1 MVCISI
7 LAKHFKMKNIK
18 LGIIFIFLITNF
30 IYANSNKTIVIDAK
44 SSELDL
50 FLKNLYTV
58 LPDSTNALS
67 IDSVLKL
74 SAQFKPS
81 EFENHLGFRY
91 KDTWWLKIV
100 LQNKDTVNHDYVF
113 EFANPNI
120 DSIEV
125 YKHEFETN
133 TIKLVGKTGDQYPFS
148 MRNLPSRNFDFVF
161 QANKK
166 STTELY
172 LKVRHINES
181 LSLPIYLYSVSNF
194 YKNENLFVFLI
205 SVCIGILAFMALFG
219 FALFCFQKRRIY
231 LYYMAYVLCI
241 IGWQISNYG
250 IGYQLIWSN
259 YPSFHFVS
267 ATIFSVLYIIFF
279 LLFIQDFLAG
289 INLNKSIKTITSIT
303 CIVLIF
309 IIFILLIFQDSIK
322 YNILFWDI
330 LFPFLFITILYMG
343 YLVFLGLFK
352 KSKNEVLLMGL
363 FYLLVV
369 GTVLIAVIRE
379 MIPLPINFFTEHI
392 IACMAFMEVLCLGLA
407 LAYQLYRFVIEREQY
422 LRERNQLQSE
432 LLNAEIEI
440 QERERTQISADL
452 HDDLG
457 PTLALVKLALSNS
470 KKMDIAFALNQI
482 DFSIDKI
489 RNISHEL
496 HPSVVSALGLKT
508 ALQNVIK
515 RIEDTKDLKID
526 FRFSEEIAIPN
537 ETALQL
543 YRIVSEALHNI
554 IKHAQADICN
564 IVFEKTNNWLL
575 ITISDNG
582 IGINNKLKN
591 KGIGLKNIQS
601 RVAFMKGTLEI
612 IPNKPKGT
620 IFKISLPLN

>member
-18 LGIIFIFLITNF
+18 LGIIFIFFTS
-30 IYANSNKTIVIDAK
+30 IYIFANGNKTIVIDSK

-58 LPDSTNALS
+58 LPDSTNALL

-74 SAQFKPS
+74 SEQFKPS
-81 EFENHLGFRY
+81 EYENHLGFRY

-100 LQNKDTVNHDYVF
+100 LQNKDTVNYDYVF
-113 EFANPNI
+113 EFANVQL

-125 YKHEFETN
+125 YKHELETN
-133 TIKLVGKTGDQYPFS
+133 KTIFIGKTGDQYPFS

-166 STTELY
+166 TTTELY
-172 LKVRHINES
+172 IKVRQVNES
-181 LSLPIYLYSVSNF
+181 LSLPIYIYSISNF
-194 YKNENLFVFLI
+194 YKSENFFVILI
-205 SVCIGILAFMALFG
+205 SVGIGILAFMALFG
-219 FALFCFQKRRIY
+219 FVLFCFQKRKIY

-250 IGYQLIWSN
+250 IGYQLFWSN
-259 YPSFHFVS
+259 YPDFHFVS
-267 ATIFSVLYIIFF
+267 PTIFSILYIIFF
-279 LLFIQDFLAG
+279 LLFIQDFLAE
-289 INLNKSIKTITSIT
+289 INFKKYFKTINY
-303 CIVLIF
+303 LISF
-309 IIFILLIFQDSIK
+309 ILFFVILFLIIFQNTIK
-322 YNILFWDI
+322 YNNLFWDTF
-330 LFPFLFITILYMG
+330 FPFLLIIILYVG
-343 YLVFLGLFK
+343 YLVLKSLIK
-352 KSKNEVLLMGL
+352 KPKKEILYLSFV
-363 FYLLVV
+363 YLLVIS
-369 GTVLIAVIRE
+369 TIFIAVVRE
-379 MIPLPINFFTEHI
+379 IVVLPINFFTEHL
-392 IACMAFMEVLCLGLA
+392 IACTAFMEVLCLGLA

-440 QERERTQISADL
+440 QERERTKISADL

-515 RIEDTKDLKID
+515 RIEDTKDLKTELM
-526 FRFSEEIAIPN
+526 FSDEIAIPN

-612 IPNKPKGT
+612 IPNKPKGA